1 MRFAEKLHEG
11 MMTITGKWSDGEI
24 GVFRFA
30 VGYYSRFILA
40 LMLSCTLALAW
51 VIIELRREPLA
62 QMTKDERTRHGS
74 NSYQE
79 KASARQAV
87 YAD

>member
-1 MRFAEKLHEG
+1 
-11 MMTITGKWSDGEI
+11 MTITGRWSDGEI

-30 VGYYSRFILA
+30 VGYYSRFLLA
-40 LMLSCTLALAW
+40 LVLSCTYSL
-51 VIIELRREPLA
+51 VRDIIEMWREPLA